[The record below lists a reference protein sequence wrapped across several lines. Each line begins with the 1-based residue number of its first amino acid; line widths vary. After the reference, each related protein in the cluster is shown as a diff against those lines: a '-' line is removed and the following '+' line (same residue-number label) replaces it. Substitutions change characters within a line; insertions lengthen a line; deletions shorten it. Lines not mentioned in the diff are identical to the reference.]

1 MRERLISGTLI
12 GLLLSGLASLGL
24 AQEQLRDPTRPYSL
38 AERKAAASPRY
49 VVNAIIVSPERRVA
63 IVNGQRVG
71 VGESVDNATVISI
84 EKQQLILEKDGR
96 RITASL
102 NDGAPRQ

>member
-1 MRERLISGTLI
+1 VREQLLNRTVL
-12 GLLLSGLASLGL
+12 GLLLSCLAITCF
-24 AQEQLRDPTRPYSL
+24 AEEKLRDPTRPYT
-38 AERKAAASPRY
+38 AVERKAVAAPRY

-84 EKQQLILEKDGR
+84 ERQQLVLETNGR

-102 NDGAPRQ
+102 NDGALRQ